1 MVVKATIEKEKPISL
16 DLSNP
21 ASYIVDGNG
30 SNAQWDNGNKKLDVS
45 INGYEGIIFKN
56 PAENIEAY
64 KYVTVTYTS
73 KNSLNAYIFDGQM
86 GDGGTGQNPAGQVQ
100 KDTLSST
107 DTEVTVTYSAD
118 NSMHGFKLVRIGGAT
133 TASIKS
139 VIFSKTEQE
148 NMKVNETSELSVS
161 VDVGVIEK
169 VEWSALGGAAT
180 IEKKADDDNKAVVT
194 AVKAGTVTVFAKVTV
209 KDGKKTTTETTAIT
223 KFNVKFDVKASISDA
238 PNKMY
243 ADKNSNISISIDK
256 GKIKNVNWM
265 SDNETIATVN
275 KDQNDQNDPK
285 KATATIAAKSEGTV
299 TITAEVTAE
308 EAGQISQGTVTTQIE
323 VRPSAVYVDLSNWN
337 VTRWDGAKVPLTVH
351 SDGSID
357 ITFDKQD
364 YFGAGIQIPD
374 EILTKYPEYNKVE
387 LSVTS
392 YREDGTKI
400 EGGNQIFWN
409 GRTGDLGVNYG
420 DGVKSLIIPEGKVL
434 DKITI
439 NAQESGKEK
448 QIMKVLYIKFMVP

>member
-223 KFNVKFDVKASISDA
+223 NVNVKFDVKASISDA

-243 ADKNSNISISIDK
+243 ADKNSNISISLDK
-256 GKIKNVNWM
+256 GRIINVNWM

-275 KDQNDQNDPK
+275 KDQNDPK
-285 KATATIAAKSEGTV
+285 KATIAAKSEGTV

-308 EAGQISQGTVTTQIE
+308 EAEQISQGTVTTQIE

-337 VTRWDGAKVPLTVH
+337 VTRWDGATVPLTVH

-400 EGGNQIFWN
+400 EGGNQIAWN